1 MDDLAILTPDIE
13 ASGVYAFVEEINA
26 VISTY
31 PYESILDTEAGRANA
46 NFLIGKTHIT
56 AESAIEILK
65 AEIRDKCQGSQLYG
79 YTISVNFGKGSLGR
93 DTIWIEI
100 DIYNTDGTHATQY
113 IHRA

>member
-1 MDDLAILTPDIE
+1 MDDLAILTPDID

-31 PYESILDTEAGRANA
+31 PYESILDTQAGRANA
-46 NFLIGKTHIT
+46 NFLIGKTHIS
-56 AESAIEILK
+56 AESAIDVLKEEIK
-65 AEIRDKCQGSQLYG
+65 DKCQGSSNYG
-79 YTISVNFGKGSLGR
+79 YTINVNFGKGEKR

-100 DIYNTDGTHATQY
+100 DIYNTDGTFATKY